1 MFDTFSCD
9 VSQDT
14 VYQDNDILQFRGEWY
29 VEHYDK
35 NGNFLGRYRFPN
47 GITNVGK
54 NYILD
59 VGFNSITQI
68 SQSSWCVG
76 IIDNAGFS
84 ALASADTMSSHGGWS
99 EFTSYSQTTRVAW
112 GSGSA
117 SGQQISNATADT
129 FDLTASGT
137 LYGIFVTSDNTKG
150 GTTGTLW
157 STAAFPT
164 TIPVSNGDQ
173 LKITYAIAC

>member
-1 MFDTFSCD
+1 MFDTFSYD
-9 VSQDT
+9 ISQDLN
-14 VYQDNDILQFRGEWY
+14 YLNENALNFRGEWY
-29 VEHYDK
+29 VEHYRE
-35 NGNFLGRYRFPN
+35 GALLGRYRFPN

-84 ALASADTMSSHGGWS
+84 ALAPADTMSSHGGWS
-99 EFTSYSQTTRVAW
+99 EFTSYSQSTRVAW

-137 LYGIFVTSDNTKG
+137 LYGIFVNSDNTKG

-173 LKITYAIAC
+173 LNFWPLCA